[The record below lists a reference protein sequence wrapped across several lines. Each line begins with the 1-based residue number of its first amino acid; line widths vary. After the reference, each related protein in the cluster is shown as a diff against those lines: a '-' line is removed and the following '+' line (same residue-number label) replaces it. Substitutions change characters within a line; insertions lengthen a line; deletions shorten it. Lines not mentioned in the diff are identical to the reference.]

1 MFRPEEEAAAEQ
13 DSEQHHRPGLPP
25 EQGHQRHQGMRP
37 LFNFLPSIQ
46 FQDLHTRKYVQT
58 LERRLVEEQLKNRNL
73 ERDNQQMKA
82 VMINQQPFRGVAGA
96 NNQ

>member
-1 MFRPEEEAAAEQ
+1 M
-13 DSEQHHRPGLPP
+13 
-25 EQGHQRHQGMRP
+25 
-37 LFNFLPSIQ
+37 
-46 FQDLHTRKYVQT
+46 HTRKYVQT

-82 VMINQQPFRGVAGA
+82 AMINQQPFRGAGGA